1 MYLFVIFSSLFTSL
15 LLGGFGKYF
24 GRQASIFIVLFTM
37 LIALFFT
44 ILIFFEILLVNNIV
58 IIDFYNLFII
68 NEIKIN
74 IGFLFDSLTSIML
87 LVVIGI
93 STFVHIFTAGYMS
106 HDPFIIRFYT
116 YLGLFTF
123 FMVILITSDN
133 FLQLFVGWEGV
144 GVCSYLLIN
153 FWYNRIAANKA
164 AIKAML
170 MNRIAD
176 VFFIFAII
184 LILFYFKTVNYLVVF
199 SLIDFLKNYTI
210 FIFFIELKVID
221 VILFLLFLGAIGKS
235 AQIGLH
241 TWLPDAMEGPTPVS
255 SLLHAATM
263 VTAGV
268 FLLIRCSFIFEE
280 SNFVLFLLILFG
292 SITALFSALVA
303 TYQYDIKKIIAY
315 STCSQL
321 GYMFFSSGLS
331 NYNITLFHLFNHAFF
346 KALLFLGAGSIISSL
361 LDEQDMR
368 RMGSL
373 VYKIPFTYLS
383 ILIGSLAILGFPF
396 LTGFYSKDILLESTY
411 ISYSLDALYI
421 YTMGILTAFFTA
433 MYSMKLIFFV
443 FISKTNIYNR
453 YVILQE
459 TNIFILIPLFIL
471 SLLSIFGGYI
481 FSEIFVGFGSNYL
494 QNSIYIKFEHFNN
507 IEMEFLSPLIKLT
520 PLIWTILGLFLSY
533 IFFYKLINKN
543 KKTYNQIF
551 WLKKTLYEFFFNAG
565 FFNFIYNKIYLY
577 FFYLFYEI
585 NVKNIEKGLF
595 EWVGPVGFYLFF
607 RNISYKVRLLSPYFI
622 NITLLIIFL
631 NIIFLLYF
639 VILYHII
646 LIQNIY
652 LILLFYYI
660 IK

>member
-1 MYLFVIFSSLFTSL
+1 MYLYVIFSSLFNSIL
-15 LLGGFGKYF
+15 IGVFGKFF
-24 GRQASIFIVLFTM
+24 GRQTAVSMALLTM
-37 LIALFFT
+37 LITLFFT
-44 ILIFFEILLVNNIV
+44 FIILFEILLNQNIV

-153 FWYNRIAANKA
+153 FWYNRVAANKA

-184 LILFYFKTVNYLVVF
+184 LILFYFKTVNYLIVF
-199 SLIDFLKNYTI
+199 SLIDFFQKSTV
-210 FIFFIELKVID
+210 FIFFTEIKIID
-221 VILFLLFLGAIGKS
+221 LILFLLFLGAIGKS

-268 FLLIRCSFIFEE
+268 FLLIRCSFIFET
-280 SNFVLFLLILFG
+280 SNTILFIIILFG

-303 TYQYDIKKIIAY
+303 TFQYDIKKIIAY

-368 RMGSL
+368 KMGAL
-373 VYKIPFTYLS
+373 VYKMPFTYLA

-396 LTGFYSKDILLESTY
+396 LTGFYSKDILLETTY
-411 ISYSLDALYI
+411 ISYSVDALYI
-421 YTMGILTAFFTA
+421 YIMGILTAFFTA

-443 FISKTNIYNR
+443 FISKTNIYNK
-453 YVILQE
+453 YVTLYE
-459 TNIFILIPLFIL
+459 NNIFILIPLFSL
-471 SLLSIFGGYI
+471 SILSIFIGYL
-481 FSEIFVGFGSNYL
+481 FSEIFIGIGTNYL
-494 QNSIYIKFEHFNN
+494 QNSIYIKFEHYNN
-507 IEMEFLSPLIKLT
+507 IEMEFLSPLIKLM
-520 PLIWTILGLFLSY
+520 PLIWTFLGLYLSY
-533 IFFYKLINKN
+533 IFFFKLNLN
-543 KKTYNQIF
+543 KKYNRVGFSI
-551 WLKKTLYEFFFNAG
+551 KTKLYEFFFYAG

-585 NVKNIEKGLF
+585 NVKSIEKGIF
-595 EWVGPVGFYLFF
+595 EWFGPVGIYLFF
-607 RNISYKVRLLSPYFI
+607 RSLSYKVRLLSPFFI

-639 VILYHII
+639 VLLYNIYWIKNIYII
-646 LIQNIY
+646 L
-652 LILLFYYI
+652 LIYYI

>member
-1 MYLFVIFSSLFTSL
+1 MYLYVIFSSLFNSIL
-15 LLGGFGKYF
+15 IGLFGKFF
-24 GRQASIFIVLFTM
+24 GRQTAVSMALLTM
-37 LIALFFT
+37 LITLFFT
-44 ILIFFEILLVNNIV
+44 FIILFEILLNQNIV

-106 HDPFIIRFYT
+106 HDPFIVRFYT

-153 FWYNRIAANKA
+153 FWYNRVAANKA

-184 LILFYFKTVNYLVVF
+184 LILFYFKTVNYLIVF
-199 SLIDFLKNYTI
+199 SLIDFFQKSTV
-210 FIFFIELKVID
+210 FIFFTEIKIID
-221 VILFLLFLGAIGKS
+221 LILFLLFLGAIGKS

-268 FLLIRCSFIFEE
+268 FLLIRCSFIFET
-280 SNFVLFLLILFG
+280 SNTILFIIILFG

-303 TYQYDIKKIIAY
+303 TFQYDIKKIIAY

-373 VYKIPFTYLS
+373 VYKMPFTYLA

-396 LTGFYSKDILLESTY
+396 LTGFYSKDILLETTY
-411 ISYSLDALYI
+411 ISYSVDALYI
-421 YTMGILTAFFTA
+421 YIMGILTAFFTA

-443 FISKTNIYNR
+443 FISKTNIYNK
-453 YVILQE
+453 YITLQE
-459 TNIFILIPLFIL
+459 NNIFILIPLFSL
-471 SLLSIFGGYI
+471 SILSIFIGYL
-481 FSEIFVGFGSNYL
+481 FSEIFIGIGANYL
-494 QNSIYIKFEHFNN
+494 HNSIYIKFEHYNN
-507 IEMEFLSPLIKLT
+507 IEMEFLSPLIKLM
-520 PLIWTILGLFLSY
+520 PLIWTFLGLYLSY
-533 IFFYKLINKN
+533 IFFFKLNLNQKYNKVAFAI
-543 KKTYNQIF
+543 KT
-551 WLKKTLYEFFFNAG
+551 KLYEFFFNAG

-585 NVKNIEKGLF
+585 NVKSIEKGIF
-595 EWVGPVGFYLFF
+595 EWFGPVGIYLFF
-607 RNISYKVRLLSPYFI
+607 RNLSYKARLLSPFFI

-631 NIIFLLYF
+631 NIIFILYF
-639 VILYHII
+639 IILYNIYIIKNIYII
-646 LIQNIY
+646 L
-652 LILLFYYI
+652 LIYYI

>member
-1 MYLFVIFSSLFTSL
+1 MCITLCFS
-15 LLGGFGKYF
+15 
-24 GRQASIFIVLFTM
+24 
-37 LIALFFT
+37 LI
-44 ILIFFEILLVNNIV
+44 ILYEILLNQNIIV
-58 IIDFYNLFII
+58 IDLYNLLII

-74 IGFLFDSLTSIML
+74 VGFSFDSLTSIML
-87 LVVIGI
+87 IVVISI
-93 STFVHIFTAGYMS
+93 STLVHIFTAGYMS
-106 HDPFIIRFYT
+106 HDPFIVRFYT

-153 FWYNRIAANKA
+153 FWYNRILANKA

-184 LILFYFKTVNYLVVF
+184 LILYYFKTANYLIVF
-199 SLIDFLKNYTI
+199 SLIDYIIEYTI
-210 FIFFIELKVID
+210 YVSFIQIKLLN
-221 VILFLLFLGAIGKS
+221 VILFLLFLGVIGKS

-268 FLLIRCSFIFEE
+268 FLLIKCSFIFEK
-280 SNFVLFLLILFG
+280 SDFILFLVIMFG

-303 TYQYDIKKIIAY
+303 TFQYDIKKIIAY

-321 GYMFFSSGLS
+321 GYMVFSSGLS

-368 RMGSL
+368 KMGSL
-373 VYKIPFTYLS
+373 AYKLPLTYIA

-396 LTGFYSKDILLESTY
+396 LTGFYSKDLLLETTF
-411 ISYSLDALYI
+411 ISYSVDSLYI
-421 YTMGILTAFFTA
+421 YIMGILTAFFTA

-443 FISKTNIYNR
+443 FAIRTNVYNKIL
-453 YVILQE
+453 ILQE
-459 TNIFILIPLFIL
+459 NNIFIIIPLCIL
-471 SLLSIFGGYI
+471 TLLSIFIGYL
-481 FSEIFVGFGSNYL
+481 FSEIFVGLGNNYL
-494 QNSIYIKFEHFNN
+494 YNSIYIKFEHFNN
-507 IEMEFLSPLIKLT
+507 IEMEFLSPLIKLM
-520 PLIWTILGLFLSY
+520 PLIWTFFGLILSY
-533 IFFYKLINKN
+533 IFFYKLRIKN
-543 KKTYNQIF
+543 KKRFKLIYLI
-551 WLKKTLYEFFFNAG
+551 KTKLYEFFFNAG
-565 FFNFIYNKIYLY
+565 FFNYIYNKIYLY
-577 FFYLFYEI
+577 FFYLFYKI
-585 NVKNIEKGLF
+585 NVKYIEKGLF
-595 EWVGPVGFYLFF
+595 EWIGPVGFYLFF
-607 RNISYKVRLLSPYFI
+607 RNQSYKVRLLSPYFI

-631 NIIFLLYF
+631 NIIFILYF
-639 VILYHII
+639 IILYNMFIIKNIYII
-646 LIQNIY
+646 L
-652 LILLFYYI
+652 LIFYI
-660 IK
+660 MK

>member
-1 MYLFVIFSSLFTSL
+1 MYLYVIFSSLFNSIL
-15 LLGGFGKYF
+15 IGVFGKFF
-24 GRQASIFIVLFTM
+24 GRQTAVSMALLTM
-37 LIALFFT
+37 LITLFFT
-44 ILIFFEILLVNNIV
+44 FIILFEILLNQNIV

-106 HDPFIIRFYT
+106 HDPFIVRFYT

-153 FWYNRIAANKA
+153 FWYNRVAANKA

-184 LILFYFKTVNYLVVF
+184 LILFYFKTVNYLIVF
-199 SLIDFLKNYTI
+199 SLIDFFQKSTV
-210 FIFFIELKVID
+210 FIFFTEIKIID
-221 VILFLLFLGAIGKS
+221 LILFLLFLGAIGKS

-268 FLLIRCSFIFEE
+268 FLLIRCSFIFET
-280 SNFVLFLLILFG
+280 SNTILFIIILFG

-303 TYQYDIKKIIAY
+303 TFQYDIKKIIAY

-368 RMGSL
+368 KMGAL
-373 VYKIPFTYLS
+373 VYKMPFTYIA

-396 LTGFYSKDILLESTY
+396 LTGFYSKDILLETTY
-411 ISYSLDALYI
+411 ISYSVDALYI
-421 YTMGILTAFFTA
+421 YIMGILTAFFTA

-443 FISKTNIYNR
+443 FLSKTNIYNK
-453 YVILQE
+453 YVTLYE
-459 TNIFILIPLFIL
+459 NNIFILIPLFSL
-471 SLLSIFGGYI
+471 SILSIFIGYL
-481 FSEIFVGFGSNYL
+481 FSEIFIGIGTNYL
-494 QNSIYIKFEHFNN
+494 QNSIYIKFEHYNN
-507 IEMEFLSPLIKLT
+507 IEMEFLSPLIKLM
-520 PLIWTILGLFLSY
+520 PLIWTFLGLYLSY
-533 IFFYKLINKN
+533 IFFFKFNLN
-543 KKTYNQIF
+543 KKYNRVGFSI
-551 WLKKTLYEFFFNAG
+551 KTKLYEFFFYAG

-585 NVKNIEKGLF
+585 NVKSIEKGIF
-595 EWVGPVGFYLFF
+595 EWFGPVGIYLFF
-607 RNISYKVRLLSPYFI
+607 RNLSYKVRLLSPFFI

-639 VILYHII
+639 ILLYNIFIIKNIYII
-646 LIQNIY
+646 L
-652 LILLFYYI
+652 LIYYI

>member
-1 MYLFVIFSSLFTSL
+1 MYLYVIFSSLFNSIL
-15 LLGGFGKYF
+15 IGVFGKFF
-24 GRQASIFIVLFTM
+24 GRQTAVSMALLTM
-37 LIALFFT
+37 LITLFFT
-44 ILIFFEILLVNNIV
+44 FIILFEILLNQNIV

-106 HDPFIIRFYT
+106 HDPFIVRFYT

-153 FWYNRIAANKA
+153 FWYNRVAANKA

-184 LILFYFKTVNYLVVF
+184 LILFYFKTVNYLIVF
-199 SLIDFLKNYTI
+199 SLIDFFQKSTV
-210 FIFFIELKVID
+210 FIFFTEIKIID
-221 VILFLLFLGAIGKS
+221 LILFLLFLGAIGKS

-268 FLLIRCSFIFEE
+268 FLLIRCSFIFET
-280 SNFVLFLLILFG
+280 SNTILFIIILFG

-303 TYQYDIKKIIAY
+303 TFQYDIKKIIAY

-368 RMGSL
+368 KMGAL
-373 VYKIPFTYLS
+373 VYKMPFTYIA

-396 LTGFYSKDILLESTY
+396 LTGFYSKDILLETTY
-411 ISYSLDALYI
+411 ISYSVDALYI
-421 YTMGILTAFFTA
+421 YIMGILTAFFTA

-443 FISKTNIYNR
+443 FLSKTNIYNK
-453 YVILQE
+453 YVTLYE
-459 TNIFILIPLFIL
+459 NNIFILIPLFSL
-471 SLLSIFGGYI
+471 SILSIFIGYL
-481 FSEIFVGFGSNYL
+481 FSEIFIGIGTNYL
-494 QNSIYIKFEHFNN
+494 QNSIYIKFEHYNN
-507 IEMEFLSPLIKLT
+507 IEMEFLSPLIKLM
-520 PLIWTILGLFLSY
+520 PLIWTFLGLYLSY
-533 IFFYKLINKN
+533 IFFFKFNLN
-543 KKTYNQIF
+543 KKYNRVGFSI
-551 WLKKTLYEFFFNAG
+551 KIKLYEFFFYAG

-585 NVKNIEKGLF
+585 NVKNIEKGIL
-595 EWVGPVGFYLFF
+595 EWFGPVGIYLFF
-607 RNISYKVRLLSPYFI
+607 RNLSYKVRLLSPFFI

-639 VILYHII
+639 
-646 LIQNIY
+646 
-652 LILLFYYI
+652 ILLYNVYI
-660 IK
+660 IKNIYIVLLVYYMMK